1 MTVDS
6 TKKIRVDNWILR
18 AQVLERDL
26 KVVSWAHAA
35 RGGDKRVRTKFPEVV
50 YKQPRSGG
58 QTYHAHKL
66 CFWVFAQSRFD
77 QRMRIIWIT
86 NYVEA
91 RVRQALF
98 EMTSANKCA
107 WAPASTET
115 IVERLQN
122 MSKQETKT
130 NANNNNDNN
139 NTCSNGMC
147 SLPTKN
153 AKNVEAKK
161 KTSSCSSNN
170 GGGCSNGN
178 CSIEARNKSEEA
190 VPELADIVSVQN
202 AELDRQHRLCADA
215 LEQLRLKGDTSSLKE
230 VLRCYKMHFEYEENL
245 LDVHLY
251 KDIIG
256 EKNQS
261 NGFSAADGAR
271 KSHYRDHERLIS
283 DIEKI
288 LSNIECNEED
298 NNPCLSSKFI
308 SEVLRNF
315 ERHANVYDDSYAD
328 ALSTAL
334 Q

>member
-1 MTVDS
+1 MEDLASSEKYSKVNFVTISCSGPQHATVFAS
-6 TKKIRVDNWILR
+6 RLQLQHVVNTVATENPAWGQLGCSGYIIL
-18 AQVLERDL
+18 
-26 KVVSWAHAA
+26 
-35 RGGDKRVRTKFPEVV
+35 DKRGNVV
-50 YKQPRSGG
+50 CDKTMAFMEYQES
-58 QTYHAHKL
+58 A
-66 CFWVFAQSRFD
+66 
-77 QRMRIIWIT
+77 
-86 NYVEA
+86 
-91 RVRQALF
+91 F
-98 EMTSANKCA
+98 ENLMDTLDIVMT
-107 WAPASTET
+107 PGASTET

-130 NANNNNDNN
+130 NANNNNN

-153 AKNVEAKK
+153 AKNEEAKK
-161 KTSSCSSNN
+161 KISSCSSNN

-328 ALSTAL
+328 ALSSAL